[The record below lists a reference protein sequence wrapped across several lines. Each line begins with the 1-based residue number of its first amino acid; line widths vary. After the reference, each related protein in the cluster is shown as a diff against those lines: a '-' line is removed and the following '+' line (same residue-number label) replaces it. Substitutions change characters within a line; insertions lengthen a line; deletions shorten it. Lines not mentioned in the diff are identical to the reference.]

1 MANSNKR
8 KGDRA
13 EREAVA
19 VVCRLAP
26 DLVVARPQRLL
37 GAGRREDT
45 GDLWVLPGVT
55 VQVKHRADPVQAIR
69 LAADG
74 AAVQARRAGCAF
86 AVGLVP
92 IPRARGGAVR
102 WVACCTTW
110 PGQRPEAIAV
120 FRSVTAALQH
130 VRRDDGAAPR
140 REHRV
145 TLVQRAP
152 TAAVFLVPVEAWLHA
167 YRGAV
172 NRPPAVGD
180 PATADALEA
189 ATPRTR

>member
-1 MANSNKR
+1 MANSYKR
-8 KGDRA
+8 KGDRV

-19 VVCRLAP
+19 ALCRLAP

-55 VQVKHRADPVQAIR
+55 AQVKHRADPAQAMR

-74 AAVQARRAGCAF
+74 ARAQARRAGCEF

-110 PGQRPEAIAV
+110 PGARPEAIAV
-120 FRSVTAALQH
+120 FRSVTGALQH

-145 TLVQRAP
+145 TLVQRAS
-152 TAAVFLVPVEAWLHA
+152 TAPLFLAPLEAWLAA

-172 NRPPAVGD
+172 NGQTTAGDADHGRPS
-180 PATADALEA
+180 EA
-189 ATPRTR
+189 AMPRTR